1 MMSSIEEIKDKL
13 DIVEVIGSYIKLQKT
28 GQNYRG
34 ICPFHSEKKPSLF
47 VSPSRQIWKCFGCGK
62 SGDIFGFVKEIEG
75 IEFKDALNLLAQKAG
90 VELKKLSPGLI
101 KQELE
106 KTRLYEICETAAQ
119 FFERQFEG
127 KRGKLAEKYLL
138 ERGITKETI
147 KKWRIGY
154 APDVWKSLADFLVK
168 RGYTKVE
175 IEKAGLEIRSEKGGF
190 YDRFRGRVIFPIF
203 DLNSRII
210 GFGGRIF
217 GEKEDIAKYINSPAT
232 VLYDKSRTLYGLDKA
247 KVEIRKRN
255 FFVLVEGYMDVILV
269 SQSGFKNVVAVSG
282 TSLTDS
288 QLKILKRYSENIY
301 ISFDMDI
308 AGDSATKRGIDLAQI
323 NGFNIKVIVMPQ
335 GKDPAD
341 IVCEDSK
348 KWEKLVDNAKSIL
361 EFYFETTFSK
371 FDSQKVEGKL
381 EISKI
386 LLPIIKK
393 IPNKIEQSY
402 WLERLSEGI
411 KIKTDDLRIELGRI
425 GQKNIYISVPEVIKE
440 ETTKKTRKDLLEERI
455 ISLILKNNKLF
466 SAIGK
471 DMFSYFSEQSK
482 EILKFLKNSPS
493 FDFRSPN
500 LKKLSPEAGN
510 GLNYLCLE
518 AEAGYH
524 PIKEEFDPKDLPDP
538 TKEIEACLIETRDI
552 EVRKELN
559 QISAQIK
566 IAEEKKEAKKTES
579 LIKEFNNLAQKLN
592 RDRQIL

>member
-1 MMSSIEEIKDKL
+1 MSSIEEIKEKL
-13 DIVEVIGSYIKLQKT
+13 DIVEVIGNYIKLQKA

-62 SGDIFGFVKEIEG
+62 SGDIFGFVKDIEG
-75 IEFKDALNLLAQKAG
+75 MEFKDALSLLAQKAG
-90 VELKKLSPGLI
+90 VELKKPSLESI
-101 KQELE
+101 KKETE
-106 KTRLYEICETAAQ
+106 KTRLYEVCEIAAQ
-119 FFERQFEG
+119 FFEKQFEG
-127 KRGKLAEKYLL
+127 KRGKLAEEYLL
-138 ERGITKETI
+138 KRGITKETI

-154 APDVWKSLADFLVK
+154 APDVWKSLADFLIK
-168 RGYTKVE
+168 RGYTKDE

-190 YDRFRGRVIFPIF
+190 YDRFRGRIIFPIF

-247 KVEIRKRN
+247 KIETRKKD
-255 FFVLVEGYMDVILV
+255 FFVLVEGYVDVILV
-269 SQSGFKNVVAVSG
+269 SQSGFENVVAVSG
-282 TSLTDS
+282 TSLTEY

-301 ISFDMDI
+301 ISFDMDV
-308 AGDSATKRGIDLAQI
+308 AGDSATKRGIDLAQAQ
-323 NGFNIKVIVMPQ
+323 GFNIKVIIMPQ

-341 IVCEDSK
+341 ITCEDSK
-348 KWEKLVDNAKSIL
+348 KWEELVDNAKSIL

-381 EISKI
+381 KISKI

-411 KIKTDDLRIELGRI
+411 KTKTDDLKTELEKVE
-425 GQKNIYISVPEVIKE
+425 QESTYTSPVSEVKE
-440 ETTKKTRKDLLEERI
+440 EISPKTRKDLLEERI
-455 ISLILKNNKLF
+455 ISLILKNNELF
-466 SAIGK
+466 QTISK
-471 DMFSYFSEQSK
+471 DMFLYFSEQSQ
-482 EILKFLKNSPS
+482 EIFKFLKNSPN
-493 FDFRSPN
+493 FDFRNPN
-500 LKKLSPEAGN
+500 LKKLSPGASD

-518 AEAGYH
+518 TEAGYH

-538 TKEIEACLIETRDI
+538 NEEIKACLMETRNI
-552 EVRKELN
+552 EVKKELN
-559 QISAQIK
+559 QISDQIK
-566 IAEEKKEAKKTES
+566 IAEKDKETKKTES
-579 LIKEFNNLAQKLN
+579 LIEKFNDLAQKLI
-592 RDRQIL
+592 RDR